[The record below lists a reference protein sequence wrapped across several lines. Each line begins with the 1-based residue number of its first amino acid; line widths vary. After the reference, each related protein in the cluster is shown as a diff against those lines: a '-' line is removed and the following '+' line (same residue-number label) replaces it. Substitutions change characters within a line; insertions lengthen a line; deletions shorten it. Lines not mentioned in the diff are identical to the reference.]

1 MKIVEITR
9 RPPRHVLRER
19 VVNRAIAAPGLEISL
34 RGVAYSCEVSEA
46 EALDLLLEER
56 SDYGQKQ
63 YEEGFR
69 EGLRQARFGVLARA
83 TGRAA

>member
-1 MKIVEITR
+1 MKVIQMTGK
-9 RPPRHVLRER
+9 PPRHVLRQR
-19 VVNRAIAAPGLEISL
+19 VASRAMLASDLRISF
-34 RGVAYSCEVSEA
+34 RGVAYSAEVSES

-56 SDYGQKQ
+56 AEHGQKQ

-83 TGRAA
+83 AGRAA